1 MNRPLD
7 EYLSFLAA
15 RRASPRSIDS
25 YRRDIERF
33 FAFLE
38 SEGILFDKVSK
49 DDVTNFLYLEMK
61 RGISRRSNARRLSAL
76 RQFYAFLVDK
86 GYAGGNPFLS
96 VHAPKI
102 AKKLPDVLAESQVDA
117 LLKRNSE
124 RSDALAK
131 RDQAILELMYA
142 SGMRASE
149 ITRME
154 RGWIDFDE
162 RIVRVVG
169 KGDRERI
176 VPFSYA
182 ARDALLDYLRNL
194 RPELALKQ
202 RGKTSV
208 VFLSNRGKPLTIRG
222 LEYIL
227 TAIEKKTG
235 LSLGLHPHEL
245 RHTFATHLLEGGA
258 DLRLIQELLGHQS
271 LSTTQ
276 IYAHVSDKAINEE
289 YRKHFPRQ
297 KNKEQ

>member
-49 DDVTNFLYLEMK
+49 DDIANFLYLEMK

-86 GYAGGNPFLS
+86 GYASGNPFLF

-124 RSDALAK
+124 RTDALAK

-149 ITRME
+149 ITKME

-276 IYAHVSDKAINEE
+276 IYAHVSDKAIKEE